1 MAIFR
6 QRLPIPGP
14 FDIRIGLPRDKGFD
28 PRKARKRFLVAYDL
42 REDIFS
48 NKSKKTFRE
57 TSVVL

>member
-28 PRKARKRFLVAYDL
+28 PRKARKRLAQKAAPKTTINRFTKFNAGLV
-42 REDIFS
+42 
-48 NKSKKTFRE
+48 
-57 TSVVL
+57 